1 VLDSLRLYDW
11 ITFLYAVS
19 VLLYFVDFVQ
29 KNRKVNRYA
38 YWSLVGVW
46 VLQTIFFIERMRA
59 LDYVPV
65 FTRFEVTIFFAWLLI
80 TFSLIINYFYKMDM
94 FTFLVNILG
103 FSFVA
108 FDSFERK
115 GATYLATQLQGD
127 LLVIHIG
134 MAIVSYALFS
144 LACIVSIMYLIQHY
158 MLKMKRWKPILNRLP
173 ALDRLESVTFIMI
186 LIGFPLLLI
195 AMILGAIWYKLHFGN
210 ILWFDAKPL
219 VSAILLVIYGIYL
232 YVRVSSGWGG
242 QKLAWLSILGFI
254 VVVINYLVV
263 SQFMSGFHRWG

>member
-1 VLDSLRLYDW
+1 VLDDLRLYDW
-11 ITFLYAVS
+11 ITFLYAIS
-19 VLLYFVDFVQ
+19 VLLYFIGFVQ
-29 KNRKVNRYA
+29 KRTVNRFA
-38 YWSLVGVW
+38 YGLLAGVW

-65 FTRFEVTIFFAWLLI
+65 FTRFESSIFFAWLLI

-94 FTFLVNILG
+94 FTFFVNILG

-108 FDSFERK
+108 FDIFARK
-115 GATYLATQLQGD
+115 GATYLANPPQGD

-134 MAIVSYALFS
+134 MAFVSYALFS
-144 LACIVSIMYLIQHY
+144 LAFIVSVMYLIQHY
-158 MLKMKRWKPILNRLP
+158 MLKMKKWTPILNRLP
-173 ALDRLESVTFIMI
+173 ALDRLESVSFRLI
-186 LIGFPLLLI
+186 LVGFPLLLI

-210 ILWFDAKPL
+210 FLWYDAKPL
-219 VSAILLVIYGIYL
+219 VSTLLLIIYGAYL

-242 QKLAWLSILGFI
+242 RKLAWLSILGFCL
-254 VVVINYLVV
+254 VILNFLVV